1 MVDKHKL
8 SLIVEKL
15 VEAYQPK
22 KIYLFGSFAWGT
34 PKEDS
39 DLDILI
45 VVDHSEQKPYKRMK
59 PAYQALREIRV
70 SKDILV
76 YTEEEF
82 EKLALEPSS
91 LFHKIKLQGVK
102 LYEAA

>member
-1 MVDKHKL
+1 MIDDQKI

-15 VEAYQPK
+15 VKAYQPK
-22 KIYLFGSFAWGT
+22 KIYLFGSFAWGQ
-34 PKEDS
+34 PKADS

-45 VVDHSEQKPYKRMK
+45 IVDHSEQKLYKRMK
-59 PAYQALREIRV
+59 PAYQALRDVRV

-76 YTEEEF
+76 YTEKEF

-91 LFHKIKLQGVK
+91 LFYKIKLQGVK

>member
-1 MVDKHKL
+1 MLDKQKI
-8 SLIVEKL
+8 SLIIERL

-22 KIYLFGSFAWGT
+22 KIYLFGSFAWGK

-45 VVDHSEQKPYKRMK
+45 IVDHTEQKLYKRMK
-59 PAYQALREIRV
+59 PAYQALRDIRV

-82 EKLALEPSS
+82 EALAAEPTS
-91 LFHKIKLQGVK
+91 LFYKIKLQGVK

>member
-1 MVDKHKL
+1 MVDNQKI
-8 SLIVEKL
+8 SIIVEKL
-15 VEAYQPK
+15 VKAYEPK
-22 KIYLFGSFAWGT
+22 KIYLFGSFAWGK
-34 PKEDS
+34 PQEDS

-45 VVDHSEQKPYKRMK
+45 IVDHSEQKTYKRMK
-59 PAYQALREIRV
+59 PAYQALRDMRV

-91 LFHKIKLQGVK
+91 LFYKIKLQGVK